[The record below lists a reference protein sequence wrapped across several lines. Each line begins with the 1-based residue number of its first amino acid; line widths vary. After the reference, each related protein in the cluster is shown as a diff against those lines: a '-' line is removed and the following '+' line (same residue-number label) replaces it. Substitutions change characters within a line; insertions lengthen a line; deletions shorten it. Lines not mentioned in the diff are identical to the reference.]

1 MKQLKINIPEGYEI
15 DTFNVETRE
24 LTLKPQI
31 TPEELFL
38 QFFDGCTV
46 RFDRENYPDY
56 IFYFDKDENYLA
68 DYFVKSNRFYI
79 NYHKVWEVF
88 ETEFSLNSS
97 STKSLLNRLVE
108 EHFKLKDVTTTVF
121 SIAGGTEVEEH
132 FKLKDVTTEMQGSE
146 WEYR

>member
-15 DTFNVETRE
+15 HNFNTETGEVTF
-24 LTLKPQI
+24 KQI
-31 TPEELFL
+31 EVKQSPEKLFL

-88 ETEFSLNSS
+88 ETEFSLNFS

-108 EHFKLKDVTTTVF
+108 EHFKLKDVTTELLST
-121 SIAGGTEVEEH
+121 SIITRVEEH
-132 FKLKDVTTEMQGSE
+132 FKTK
-146 WEYR
+146 